1 MAVIGKVLDPIIEN
15 ALKKGEKQVDT
26 TGDTLEGETLLS
38 HLVNLTDGKPY
49 FYLSSSPAPYISQ
62 DPKIIRDETFNIMIA
77 GRDTVRAT
85 CPVDWFLTDNVSF
98 FQTASTLTFMI
109 YMLSQKPQ
117 VLKRL
122 RQEIL
127 DHVGPSARP
136 THEDLRDLKYLRAT
150 INGTS

>member
-1 MAVIGKVLDPIIEN
+1 MSYAPLDP
-15 ALKKGEKQVDT
+15 KV
-26 TGDTLEGETLLS
+26 
-38 HLVNLTDGKPY
+38 
-49 FYLSSSPAPYISQ
+49 
-62 DPKIIRDETFNIMIA
+62 IRDETLNIMIA
-77 GRDTVRAT
+77 GRDTVRLT
-85 CPVDWFLTDNVSF
+85 CPMDRSFTDDAIVS
-98 FQTASTLTFMI
+98 QTASTLTFML

-150 INGTS
+150 INGMLQRMNA